1 MLKKPLFNQQKYLDA
16 FIKTAQYVASLTT
29 QQDVWSEIL
38 KAMTHFFGSDLVA
51 FGECRADG
59 EIIGHHWALPE
70 GVSCE
75 NIFTAEIKEII
86 NEVLESGFLATH
98 QVYAPEEYSI
108 AILPIKQENQTTAVM
123 LVGNRMSE
131 PLVKELLNVYL
142 AVAGLIGATTARLVS
157 EAKLRKHRDHLEEL
171 VEERTAELQAVN
183 EELEAFSYSV
193 SHDLR
198 APLRAIDGFSK
209 MLLEEYSA
217 NLEKEGKHYLQ
228 RVGAGVQNMSQLIDD
243 LLNLSRIGRQSMTK
257 KKTNLETI
265 VQEAYRSLEDEWK
278 DRKVNFTVHQLP
290 SFFADPNL
298 MQIVFTNLFSN
309 ALKFSRRQK
318 AAEIEV
324 GCETKDRPKTFF
336 VKDNGVGF
344 DMKYADRLFTPFQR
358 LHHKEEYEG
367 TGVGLATVRRI
378 IHRHGGRIWVE
389 SKSDSGTTIYFTLE
403 GDKSR
408 SQKV

>member
-1 MLKKPLFNQQKYLDA
+1 
-16 FIKTAQYVASLTT
+16 
-29 QQDVWSEIL
+29 
-38 KAMTHFFGSDLVA
+38 
-51 FGECRADG
+51 
-59 EIIGHHWALPE
+59 
-70 GVSCE
+70 
-75 NIFTAEIKEII
+75 
-86 NEVLESGFLATH
+86 
-98 QVYAPEEYSI
+98 
-108 AILPIKQENQTTAVM
+108 
-123 LVGNRMSE
+123 
-131 PLVKELLNVYL
+131 
-142 AVAGLIGATTARLVS
+142 
-157 EAKLRKHRDHLEEL
+157 
-171 VEERTAELQAVN
+171 
-183 EELEAFSYSV
+183 
-193 SHDLR
+193 
-198 APLRAIDGFSK
+198 

-290 SFFADPNL
+290 SFFADPHL